1 MIAPA
6 IILTHPSALLWA
18 LAVGAVVALY
28 LRPIRPPRA
37 VVVRPHLWQKVLGE
51 PRSAPAPWRRR
62 RIVSATVMAS
72 IVVLLALA
80 AADPCWNRPRTVVFV
95 VDTSNTPET
104 TDSTAD
110 WLTETKT
117 AIQKHLDAVGPREYA
132 ALISTAGQP
141 LVFCPAEQNKER
153 VRAMLERLRTAN
165 LPSQIDAALK
175 LAEHQAAP
183 GTHLQIHVFAEGSA
197 APETAG
203 YVVGPLVPWLALAAI
218 VLLAGE
224 WAFYHRRYTC

>member
-6 IILTHPSALLWA
+6 IILIHPSALLWT

-37 VVVRPHLWQKVLGE
+37 VVARPHLWQKVLGK
-51 PRSAPAPWRRR
+51 PHSGADKWRRR
-62 RIVSATVMAS
+62 RIVSAAIMAS
-72 IVVLLALA
+72 IVVLLSLA

-95 VDTSNTPET
+95 VDTSNAPET
-104 TDSTAD
+104 TDSAA
-110 WLTETKT
+110 WLSKAKT
-117 AIQKHLDAVGPREYA
+117 AIEEQLDTVGPREYA

-141 LVFCPAEQNKER
+141 LVVCPAEQNKER
-153 VRAMLERLRTAN
+153 VQAVLERFRTAN
-165 LPSQIDAALK
+165 LPSQMDAALE
-175 LAEHQAAP
+175 LAKRQAAP
-183 GTHLQIHVFAEGSA
+183 GTRLQIQVFAEGTA

-203 YVVGPLVPWLALAAI
+203 YVVGPLAPWLMLAAI
-218 VLLAGE
+218 VLLAVE

>member
-6 IILTHPSALLWA
+6 IILTHPSALLWT
-18 LAVGAVVALY
+18 LAVGAVVVLY
-28 LRPIRPPRA
+28 LRPTRPPRA
-37 VVVRPHLWQKVLGE
+37 VVARPHLWQKVLGDA
-51 PRSAPAPWRRR
+51 RSAPARWRRR
-62 RIVSATVMAS
+62 RIVSATLMAG

-104 TDSTAD
+104 TDSTA

-117 AIQKHLDAVGPREYA
+117 AIRRRLDTIGPRECA

-141 LVFCPAEQNKER
+141 LVVCPAEQNKER
-153 VRAMLERLRTAN
+153 VRAMLERLHTAS
-165 LPSQIDAALK
+165 LPSQVDAALE
-175 LAEHQAAP
+175 LAKRQAAP
-183 GTHLQIHVFAEGSA
+183 GTRPQTHVFAKGTA

-203 YVVGPLVPWLALAAI
+203 YAVGPLAPWLALTAI
-218 VLLAGE
+218 FLLAGE
-224 WAFYHRRYTC
+224 WSLYHRRYTC

>member
-6 IILTHPSALLWA
+6 IILTHPAALLWA
-18 LAVGAVVALY
+18 FAAGAVVALY

-62 RIVSATVMAS
+62 RIMSATLTAS
-72 IVVLLALA
+72 IVTLLALA

-95 VDTSNTPET
+95 VDTSNTPKT
-104 TDSTAD
+104 TDSAA

-117 AIQKHLDAVGPREYA
+117 TIQRHLNTIGPREYA

-141 LVFCPAEQNKER
+141 LVVCPAEQNKER
-153 VRAMLERLRTAN
+153 VRAMLERLHTAS
-165 LPSQIDAALK
+165 LPSQTDAALK
-175 LAEHQAAP
+175 LAERQAAP
-183 GTHLQIHVFAEGSA
+183 GTRLQIHVFAEGTV

-203 YVVGPLVPWLALAAI
+203 YVVGPLAPWLALAAI

-224 WAFYHRRYTC
+224 WALYHRRYTC